1 VGTSEGTAYFLSKP
15 GGGGAG
21 GIGEA
26 VPGGFGAAGADNRG
40 FARRE
45 PNRAELVVGVAVRD
59 VIESGRMF
67 DRDAF
72 FTMCAGLDP
81 KDLSRG
87 ERMVAFIR
95 NELGVSSDEYE
106 DWVGSRG

>member
-1 VGTSEGTAYFLSKP
+1 M
-15 GGGGAG
+15 
-21 GIGEA
+21 
-26 VPGGFGAAGADNRG
+26 PGGFGAAGADNRG

-59 VIESGRMF
+59 VIESGRTF

-95 NELGVSSDEYE
+95 NELGVSADEYE
-106 DWVGSRG
+106 DFVSSRG